1 MRKLAVLGASGH
13 GKVVADTALLLGWSE
28 IEFFDDAW
36 PQKMFAGRWGVIG
49 STDLLLARVAE
60 FDGAIVAIGDSHMR
74 LEKFS
79 NLKNSGFNLV
89 NLIHPNAV
97 VSSGAEIGPGSVI
110 FAGAIVNIDVVIGEC
125 VIVNTAATVDHDCI
139 LGNGV
144 HIAPGAHLSGNV
156 HVKAGSWLGV
166 GACVKQGIRIGAK
179 VTVGAGAVVV
189 SDISDGLTVAG
200 NPARPIC

>member
-13 GKVVADTALLLGWSE
+13 GKVVADTALLLGWPE
-28 IEFFDDAW
+28 VEFFDDAW

-49 STDLLLARVAE
+49 STDLLLERVAE
-60 FDGAIVAIGDSHMR
+60 FDGAIVAIGDSHKR

-89 NLIHPNAV
+89 TLIHPNAV
-97 VSSGAEIGPGSVI
+97 VSSGAEIGPGSVV
-110 FAGAIVNIDVVIGEC
+110 FAGAIVNIDVIIGEC

-166 GACVKQGIRIGAK
+166 GACVKQGILIGAK